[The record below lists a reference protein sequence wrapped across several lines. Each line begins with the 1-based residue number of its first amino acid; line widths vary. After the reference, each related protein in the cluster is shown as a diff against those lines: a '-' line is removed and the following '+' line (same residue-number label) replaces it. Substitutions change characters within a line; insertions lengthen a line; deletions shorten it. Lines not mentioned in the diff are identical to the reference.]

1 MVAGAGAVQ
10 SLAVLPGT
18 ALRLVAGAACLL
30 LAWVARRWR
39 KGAAGVLAVLAAGLL
54 AGALNAMVRA
64 QWRLDDALADEHQDA
79 VARLVLRVAE
89 LPDADARGV
98 RFTAEQAGPGLPGV

>member
-54 AGALNAMVRA
+54 AGALIVFGGGRKCPGCGSREPHRMRA
-64 QWRLDDALADEHQDA
+64 SR
-79 VARLVLRVAE
+79 
-89 LPDADARGV
+89 
-98 RFTAEQAGPGLPGV
+98 